1 MGLGFEGNDSNSQS
15 STDFK
20 GGKIQKVKK
29 AISESDLE
37 CRLIENGILKNAE
50 KRVIKYPPGGFFFL
64 MDLIFF
70 DSKKKKFGK
79 WKWTKEKKILS
90 K

>member
-50 KRVIKYPPGGFFFL
+50 KRVIKYPPGGFFFFFFFFNFL
-64 MDLIFF
+64 GGFFFFFFFFFF
-70 DSKKKKFGK
+70 DGSDFF
-79 WKWTKEKKILS
+79 
-90 K
+90 